1 MPVRKWE
8 NGKKSKQQFR
18 ALTLCT
24 DMYSS
29 LSPRERVRARGK
41 TARSIPL
48 SPRERV
54 RARGKTARSIP
65 LSLRERVR
73 ARGEDRTVYSP
84 LPPGEGQGEGE
95 GRTVQFPLPPGE
107 GQGEG
112 GRPHGTVP
120 SPPGEGQGEGEDRTV
135 YSPLPPGEG
144 QGEGEGRT
152 EQSSYPA
159 CPSDVA
165 LLQEP
170 FLAVRRGPEALPCR
184 SSVADAA
191 FRSRGQPRLLSKRG
205 ISRRHQALASPM
217 LSRRQAIIISTSRV
231 YSALT
236 TRKRPSAISFSTIG

>member
-8 NGKKSKQQFR
+8 NGKKRKQQFR

-41 TARSIPL
+41 TARDSSL
-48 SPRERV
+48 SPGRGSERGG
-54 RARGKTARSIP
+54 RPHGLFPSPSGRGSGRGGKTARDSSLSP
-65 LSLRERVR
+65 GRGSGRGGKAARYSSHSLRERVR
-73 ARGEDRTVYSP
+73 ARGEDRT
-84 LPPGEGQGEGE
+84 G
-95 GRTVQFPLPPGE
+95 QFPLPPGE
-107 GQGEG
+107 GQ
-112 GRPHGTVP
+112 
-120 SPPGEGQGEGEDRTV
+120 SEGEDRTV

-170 FLAVRRGPEALPCR
+170 FLAVRRGPEAIPCR